1 MRDCRETLAVMAL
14 DIREQFPLAPLSTLG
29 VGGPARYY
37 ARVTSEDGVREA
49 VAWARTRDLPL
60 FVLGGGSNV
69 VLSDQGF
76 PGLVLHLVTRGVEKR
91 AVGDTVEVTA
101 EAGEPWDA
109 LVAAAVEQGW
119 AGVECLSGI
128 PGLVGATPIQNVGA
142 YGQEV
147 AETISAVEALD
158 LQKGSVERLTSAQC
172 GFAYRDSRFK
182 SADKG
187 RFIVLRVT
195 YALRPGGPP
204 AVRYAELAR
213 TLGERGLGAQPTS
226 PLVAAVPSLA
236 QVRETVIGLRRRKS
250 MVLDPEDPNARSVG
264 SFFTNPIVPA
274 AVADEL
280 ETALRRDG
288 VLGEG
293 EHPPRFPAGDG
304 RVKLSAA
311 WLIERSGLAK
321 GYERGKVGLSS
332 RHTLAIVNRGGAAA
346 SDVVALAREIRA
358 RVHDRFGVTLVPEP
372 VFVNVSLD

>member
-1 MRDCRETLAVMAL
+1 MAL
-14 DIREQFPLAPLSTLG
+14 DIRELFPWAPLSTLG

-37 ARVTSEDGVREA
+37 ARVTSEDSVREA
-49 VAWARTRDLPL
+49 VEWARARDLPL
-60 FVLGGGSNV
+60 LVLGGGSNV
-69 VLSDQGF
+69 VLSDEGH
-76 PGLVLHLVTRGVEKR
+76 PGLVLHLVTRGIASR
-91 AVGDTVEVTA
+91 PVGDAVEVTA
-101 EAGEPWDA
+101 EAGEPWDG
-109 LVAAAVEQGW
+109 LVAAAVDQGW

-147 AETISAVEALD
+147 GETVSRVEALD
-158 LQKGSVERLTSAQC
+158 LGTGRVERLTSAQC

-213 TLGERGLGAQPTS
+213 SLEERGLGA
-226 PLVAAVPSLA
+226 PSLA
-236 QVRETVIGLRRRKS
+236 EVREAVIGLRRRKS

-264 SFFTNPIVPA
+264 SFFMNPIVPA

-280 ETALRRDG
+280 ETVLRRDG
-288 VLGEG
+288 ILRDG
-293 EHPPRFPAGDG
+293 EHPPRFPAGGG

-311 WLIERSGLAK
+311 WLIERAGLAK
-321 GYERGKVGLSS
+321 GYQRGNVGLSS

-346 SDVVALAREIRA
+346 SEVVALAREVRD

-372 VFVNVSLD
+372 VFVNISLD

>member
-1 MRDCRETLAVMAL
+1 MAL
-14 DIREQFPLAPLSTLG
+14 EIQEQYPLAPLSTLG

-37 ARVTSEDGVREA
+37 TRVTSEDGVREA
-49 VAWARTRDLPL
+49 VEWARARDLPL

-69 VLSDQGF
+69 VLSDAGH
-76 PGLVLHLVTRGVEKR
+76 PGLVLHVATRGLETRPSAKAVELR
-91 AVGDTVEVTA
+91 A

-109 LVAAAVEQGW
+109 LVAVAVEQGW

-147 AETISAVEALD
+147 AETVSAVEALD
-158 LQKGSVERLTSAQC
+158 LQTGRIERLRNAQC

-213 TLGERGLGAQPTS
+213 TLEERGLRT
-226 PLVAAVPSLA
+226 PSLP

-274 AVADEL
+274 AMADEL
-280 ETALRRDG
+280 EIALRRDG
-288 VLGEG
+288 VLGDG
-293 EHPPRFPAGDG
+293 EHPPRFPAGEG

-311 WLIERSGLAK
+311 WLIERAGLTK
-321 GYERGKVGLSS
+321 GYQRGNVGLSS

-346 SDVVALAREIRA
+346 SDVVALAREVRA
-358 RVHDRFGVTLVPEP
+358 RVQDRFGVTLVPEP

>member
-1 MRDCRETLAVMAL
+1 MAL
-14 DIREQFPLAPLSTLG
+14 DLREQFPLAPLSTLG

-37 ARVTSEDGVREA
+37 ARVTSEDSVREA
-49 VAWARTRDLPL
+49 VEWASARDLPL
-60 FVLGGGSNV
+60 LVLGGGSNV
-69 VLSDQGF
+69 VLADAGH
-76 PGLVLHLVTRGVEKR
+76 PGLVLHLVTRGIETR
-91 AVGDTVEVTA
+91 PVGETVEVTA
-101 EAGEPWDA
+101 EAGEPWDS

-147 AETISAVEALD
+147 AETVSAVDALD
-158 LQKGSVERLTSAQC
+158 LQTGRVCRLTSAQC

-182 SADKG
+182 SADRG

-195 YALRPGGPP
+195 YVLRPGGPP

-213 TLGERGLGAQPTS
+213 NLEERGLGP
-226 PLVAAVPSLA
+226 PSLA
-236 QVRETVIGLRRRKS
+236 EVREAVIGLRRRKS

-280 ETALRRDG
+280 EAVLRRDG
-288 VLGEG
+288 ILREG
-293 EHPPRFPAGDG
+293 EDPPRFPAGDG

-311 WLIERSGLAK
+311 WLIERAGLAK
-321 GYERGKVGLSS
+321 GYQRGNVGLSS

-346 SDVVALAREIRA
+346 SEVVALAREVRE

-372 VFVNVSLD
+372 VFVNLSLD

>member
-1 MRDCRETLAVMAL
+1 MAL

-37 ARVTSEDGVREA
+37 ARVTSEDEVREA
-49 VAWARTRDLPL
+49 VAWARARDLPL
-60 FVLGGGSNV
+60 FVLGGGSNI
-69 VLSDQGF
+69 VLSDEGH
-76 PGLVLHLVTRGVEKR
+76 PGLVLHLATRGLTSKP
-91 AVGDTVEVTA
+91 VGDTVELTA
-101 EAGEPWDA
+101 EAGEPWDD
-109 LVAAAVEQGW
+109 LVAAAVTQGW

-147 AETISAVEALD
+147 GETVSSVEALD
-158 LQKGSVERLTSAQC
+158 LQTGRVERLTSAQC

-213 TLGERGLGAQPTS
+213 SLEERSLGA
-226 PLVAAVPSLA
+226 PSLA

-250 MVLDPEDPNARSVG
+250 MVLDPGDPNARSVG

-274 AVADEL
+274 AVADDL
-280 ETALRRDG
+280 ESALRRDG
-288 VLGEG
+288 VLREG
-293 EHPPRFPAGDG
+293 EHPPRFPAGEG

-321 GYERGKVGLSS
+321 GYQRGKVGLSS

-346 SDVVALAREIRA
+346 ADVVALAREVRA

-372 VFVNVSLD
+372 VFVGVSMD

>member
-1 MRDCRETLAVMAL
+1 MAL

-37 ARVTSEDGVREA
+37 ARVTSEDEVREA
-49 VAWARTRDLPL
+49 VAWARARDLPL
-60 FVLGGGSNV
+60 FVLGGGSNI
-69 VLSDQGF
+69 VLSDEGH
-76 PGLVLHLVTRGVEKR
+76 PGLVLHLATRGIVSRPAGDRVEL
-91 AVGDTVEVTA
+91 TA
-101 EAGEPWDA
+101 EAGEPWDD
-109 LVAAAVEQGW
+109 LVGAAVTQGW

-147 AETISAVEALD
+147 GETVSSVEALD
-158 LQKGSVERLTSAQC
+158 LRTGRVERLTSAQC

-195 YALRPGGPP
+195 YVLRPGGPP
-204 AVRYAELAR
+204 AVRYTELAR
-213 TLGERGLGAQPTS
+213 SLEERALGA
-226 PLVAAVPSLA
+226 PSLA

-250 MVLDPEDPNARSVG
+250 MVLDPDDPNARSVG

-274 AVADEL
+274 AVADDL
-280 ETALRRDG
+280 ETVLRRDG

-321 GYERGKVGLSS
+321 GYQRGKVGLSS

-346 SDVVALAREIRA
+346 DDVVALAREVRA

-372 VFVNVSLD
+372 VFVGVSMD

>member
-1 MRDCRETLAVMAL
+1 MAL

-37 ARVTSEDGVREA
+37 ARVTSEDSVREA
-49 VAWARTRDLPL
+49 VEWAHARSLPL
-60 FVLGGGSNV
+60 LVLGGGSNV
-69 VLSDQGF
+69 VLADEGH
-76 PGLVLHLVTRGVEKR
+76 PGLVLHLVTRGIETR
-91 AVGDTVEVTA
+91 PVGETVEVTA
-101 EAGEPWDA
+101 EAGEPWDS

-147 AETISAVEALD
+147 GETVSAVEALD
-158 LQKGSVERLTSAQC
+158 LQTGRVCRLTNAQC

-182 SADKG
+182 SADRG

-195 YALRPGGPP
+195 YALRPGGTP

-213 TLGERGLGAQPTS
+213 NLEERGLG
-226 PLVAAVPSLA
+226 VPSLA
-236 QVRETVIGLRRRKS
+236 EVREAVIGLRRRKS

-280 ETALRRDG
+280 ETVLRRDG
-288 VLGEG
+288 ILREG

-311 WLIERSGLAK
+311 WLIERAGLAR
-321 GYERGKVGLSS
+321 GYQRGNVGLSS

-346 SDVVALAREIRA
+346 SEVVALAREVRE

>member
-1 MRDCRETLAVMAL
+1 MAL
-14 DIREQFPLAPLSTLG
+14 DLREQFPLAPLSTLG

-37 ARVTSEDGVREA
+37 ARVTSEDSVREA
-49 VAWARTRDLPL
+49 VEWARARDLPL
-60 FVLGGGSNV
+60 LVLGGGSNV
-69 VLSDQGF
+69 VLADEGH
-76 PGLVLHLVTRGVEKR
+76 PGLVLHLLTRGIETR
-91 AVGDTVEVTA
+91 PVGETVEVTA
-101 EAGEPWDA
+101 EAGEPWDS

-147 AETISAVEALD
+147 CETVSAVDALD
-158 LQKGSVERLTSAQC
+158 LQTGHVERLTSAQC

-182 SADKG
+182 STDRG

-213 TLGERGLGAQPTS
+213 NLEEGGLGP
-226 PLVAAVPSLA
+226 PSLA
-236 QVRETVIGLRRRKS
+236 EVRAAVIGLRRRKS

-280 ETALRRDG
+280 ETTLRRDG
-288 VLGEG
+288 ILREG

-311 WLIERSGLAK
+311 WLIERAGLAK
-321 GYERGKVGLSS
+321 GYQRGNVGLSS

-346 SDVVALAREIRA
+346 SEVVALARE
-358 RVHDRFGVTLVPEP
+358 V
-372 VFVNVSLD
+372 

>member
-1 MRDCRETLAVMAL
+1 MAL
-14 DIREQFPLAPLSTLG
+14 DIREQVPLAPLSTLG

-37 ARVTSEDGVREA
+37 ARITSEDGVREA
-49 VAWARTRDLPL
+49 VEWARARDLPL
-60 FVLGGGSNV
+60 LVLGGGSNV
-69 VLSDQGF
+69 VLADEGH
-76 PGLVLHLVTRGVEKR
+76 PGLVLHLATRGIETR
-91 AVGDTVEVTA
+91 PAADTAFVTA
-101 EAGEPWDA
+101 EAGEPWDE
-109 LVAAAVEQGW
+109 LVAAAVEHGW

-147 AETISAVEALD
+147 GETVSAVEALD
-158 LQKGSVERLTSAQC
+158 LRTGRVERLTSAQC

-182 SADKG
+182 SAERG

-213 TLGERGLGAQPTS
+213 TLEERGLGA
-226 PLVAAVPSLA
+226 PSLA
-236 QVRETVIGLRRRKS
+236 EVRETVIGLRRRKS

-264 SFFTNPIVPA
+264 SFFTNPIVPV

-280 ETALRRDG
+280 ETVLRRDG
-288 VLGEG
+288 VLREG

-311 WLIERSGLAK
+311 WLIERAGLAK
-321 GYERGKVGLSS
+321 GYQRGNVGLSS

-346 SDVVALAREIRA
+346 SEVVALAREVRE

>member
-1 MRDCRETLAVMAL
+1 VSSVD
-14 DIREQFPLAPLSTLG
+14 
-29 VGGPARYY
+29 
-37 ARVTSEDGVREA
+37 
-49 VAWARTRDLPL
+49 
-60 FVLGGGSNV
+60 
-69 VLSDQGF
+69 
-76 PGLVLHLVTRGVEKR
+76 
-91 AVGDTVEVTA
+91 
-101 EAGEPWDA
+101 
-109 LVAAAVEQGW
+109 
-119 AGVECLSGI
+119 
-128 PGLVGATPIQNVGA
+128 
-142 YGQEV
+142 
-147 AETISAVEALD
+147 ALD
-158 LQKGSVERLTSAQC
+158 LQTGRIERLTSAQC

-195 YALRPGGPP
+195 YALRSGGAP

-213 TLGERGLGAQPTS
+213 SLEERGLGGQPTS
-226 PLVAAVPSLA
+226 PLVAAAPSLA

-288 VLGEG
+288 LLGEG

-321 GYERGKVGLSS
+321 GHERGKVGLSS
-332 RHTLAIVNRGGAAA
+332 RHTLAIVNRGGASA

>member
-1 MRDCRETLAVMAL
+1 MAL

-37 ARVTSEDGVREA
+37 ARVTSEDQVREA
-49 VAWARTRDLPL
+49 VSWAHARDLAL

-69 VLSDQGF
+69 VLSDEGH
-76 PGLVLHLVTRGVEKR
+76 PGLVLHLATRGIASR
-91 AVGDTVEVTA
+91 PVGDAVELTA
-101 EAGEPWDA
+101 EAGEPWDD
-109 LVAAAVEQGW
+109 LVAAAVAQGW

-147 AETISAVEALD
+147 GETVSSVEALD
-158 LQKGSVERLTSAQC
+158 LHTGRIERLTSAQC

-213 TLGERGLGAQPTS
+213 SLEERDLT
-226 PLVAAVPSLA
+226 VPSLA

-250 MVLDPEDPNARSVG
+250 MVLDPDDPNAHSVG

-274 AVADEL
+274 AVADDL
-280 ETALRRDG
+280 ETVLRRDG
-288 VLGEG
+288 VLGES

-321 GYERGKVGLSS
+321 GYQRGRSAHPPRWRLF
-332 RHTLAIVNRGGAAA
+332 NRRRGAA
-346 SDVVALAREIRA
+346 DVALAREIRA
-358 RVHDRFGVTLVPEP
+358 RAGRFGVTLVPGP
-372 VFVNVSLD
+372 CVGVSMDL

>member
-1 MRDCRETLAVMAL
+1 MAL
-14 DIREQFPLAPLSTLG
+14 DLREQFPLAPLSTLG

-37 ARVTSEDGVREA
+37 ARVTSEDAVREG
-49 VAWARTRDLPL
+49 VAWARARDLPL

-69 VLSDQGF
+69 VLSDEGH
-76 PGLVLHLVTRGVEKR
+76 PGLVLHLATRGIASRPAGDAVEL
-91 AVGDTVEVTA
+91 TA
-101 EAGEPWDA
+101 EAGEPWDD
-109 LVAAAVEQGW
+109 LVAGAVAQGW
-119 AGVECLSGI
+119 AGLECLSGI

-147 AETISAVEALD
+147 GETVSSVEALD
-158 LQKGSVERLTSAQC
+158 LQTGRVERLTSAQC

-213 TLGERGLGAQPTS
+213 SLEERALGA
-226 PLVAAVPSLA
+226 PSLA

-250 MVLDPEDPNARSVG
+250 MVLDPDDPNARSVG

-274 AVADEL
+274 AVADDL
-280 ETALRRDG
+280 EAALRRDG

-293 EHPPRFPAGDG
+293 ERPPRFPAGDG

-321 GYERGKVGLSS
+321 GYQRGKVGLSS

-346 SDVVALAREIRA
+346 SDVVALAREVRA
-358 RVHDRFGVTLVPEP
+358 RVQDRFGVTLVPEP
-372 VFVNVSLD
+372 VFVGVSMEL